1 MENLVTLISTA
12 FGSTLVSSLVTYFT
26 TRRRYCEEIKN
37 LKVDNFSKTVERYQQ
52 ILDDMQTRYESA
64 ENRYASL
71 VEKYN
76 VAMDINLKLQ
86 SEIQTLK
93 IQIRKLQ
100 KNE

>member
-1 MENLVTLISTA
+1 MVETVSLIL
-12 FGSTLVSSLVTYFT
+12 GSSLVSTVVTFFT
-26 TRRRYCEEIKN
+26 TRKKYCEEIKN
-37 LKVDNFSKTVERYQQ
+37 LKVDNFSKTVERYQHM
-52 ILDDMQTRYESA
+52 LDDMQTRYESA

-76 VAMDINLKLQ
+76 VAMDINLKMQ

-100 KNE
+100 KNENL

>member
-1 MENLVTLISTA
+1 MVETVSLIL
-12 FGSTLVSSLVTYFT
+12 GSSLVSTVVTFFT

>member
-1 MENLVTLISTA
+1 MVETVSLIL
-12 FGSTLVSSLVTYFT
+12 GSSLVSTVVTFFT

-76 VAMDINLKLQ
+76 VAMDINLKMQ
-86 SEIQTLK
+86 REIQTLK

>member
-1 MENLVTLISTA
+1 MVETVSLIL
-12 FGSTLVSSLVTYFT
+12 GSSLVSTVVTFFT

-76 VAMDINLKLQ
+76 VAMDINLRMQ

-100 KNE
+100 KNENL

>member
-1 MENLVTLISTA
+1 MVETVSLIL
-12 FGSTLVSSLVTYFT
+12 GSSLVSTVVTFFT

-76 VAMDINLKLQ
+76 VAMDINLKFQ

-100 KNE
+100 KNENL

>member
-1 MENLVTLISTA
+1 MVETVSLIL
-12 FGSTLVSSLVTYFT
+12 GSSLVSTVVTFFT
-26 TRRRYCEEIKN
+26 TRKKYCEEIKN

-76 VAMDINLKLQ
+76 VAMDINLKMQ

-100 KNE
+100 KNENV

>member
-1 MENLVTLISTA
+1 MLETVSLIL
-12 FGSTLVSSLVTYFT
+12 GSSLVSTVVTFFT
-26 TRRRYCEEIKN
+26 TRKKYCEEIKN

-76 VAMDINLKLQ
+76 VAMDINLKMQ

>member
-1 MENLVTLISTA
+1 MVETVSLIL
-12 FGSTLVSSLVTYFT
+12 GSSLVSTVVTFFT
-26 TRRRYCEEIKN
+26 TRKRYCEEIKN

>member
-1 MENLVTLISTA
+1 MVEIVSLIL
-12 FGSTLVSSLVTYFT
+12 GSSLVSTVVTFFT

-76 VAMDINLKLQ
+76 VAMDINLKMQ

>member
-1 MENLVTLISTA
+1 MVETVSLIL
-12 FGSTLVSSLVTYFT
+12 GSSLVSTVVTFFT
-26 TRRRYCEEIKN
+26 TRKRYCEEIKN

-76 VAMDINLKLQ
+76 VAMDINLKMQ

-100 KNE
+100 KNENL

>member
-1 MENLVTLISTA
+1 MVETVSLIL
-12 FGSTLVSSLVTYFT
+12 GSSLVSTVVTFFT
-26 TRRRYCEEIKN
+26 TRKKYCEEIKN

>member
-1 MENLVTLISTA
+1 METVSLIL
-12 FGSTLVSSLVTYFT
+12 GSSLVSTVVTFFT
-26 TRRRYCEEIKN
+26 TRKKYCEEIKN

-76 VAMDINLKLQ
+76 VAMDINLKMQ

-100 KNE
+100 KNENL

>member
-1 MENLVTLISTA
+1 MIETVSLIL
-12 FGSTLVSSLVTYFT
+12 GSSLVSTVVTFFT
-26 TRRRYCEEIKN
+26 TRRKYCEEIKN
-37 LKVDNFSKTVERYQQ
+37 LKVDNFSKTVDKYQQ

-76 VAMDINLKLQ
+76 VAMDINLKMQ

-100 KNE
+100 KNENL

>member
-1 MENLVTLISTA
+1 MVETVSLIL
-12 FGSTLVSSLVTYFT
+12 GSSLVSTVVTFFT
-26 TRRRYCEEIKN
+26 TRKKYCEEIKN

-76 VAMDINLKLQ
+76 VAMDINLKMQ

>member
-1 MENLVTLISTA
+1 MIETVSLIL
-12 FGSTLVSSLVTYFT
+12 GSSLVSTVVTFFT
-26 TRRRYCEEIKN
+26 TRKKYCEEIKN

-76 VAMDINLKLQ
+76 VAMDINLKMQ

-100 KNE
+100 KNENL

>member
-1 MENLVTLISTA
+1 MVETVSLIL
-12 FGSTLVSSLVTYFT
+12 GSSLVSTVVTFFT
-26 TRRRYCEEIKN
+26 TRKKYCEEIKN

-100 KNE
+100 KNENL

>member
-1 MENLVTLISTA
+1 METVSLIL
-12 FGSTLVSSLVTYFT
+12 GSSLVSTVVTFFT
-26 TRRRYCEEIKN
+26 TRKKYCEEIKN

-76 VAMDINLKLQ
+76 VAMDINLKMQ

-93 IQIRKLQ
+93 IQIRKMQ
-100 KNE
+100 KNENV

>member
-1 MENLVTLISTA
+1 MGEIVSLIL
-12 FGSTLVSSLVTYFT
+12 GSSLVSTVVTFFT

-52 ILDDMQTRYESA
+52 ILDDMQTRYDSA

-76 VAMDINLKLQ
+76 VAMDINLKMQ

-100 KNE
+100 KNENL

>member
-1 MENLVTLISTA
+1 MVETVSLIL
-12 FGSTLVSSLVTYFT
+12 GSSLVSTVVTFFT
-26 TRRRYCEEIKN
+26 TRKKYCEEIKN

-52 ILDDMQTRYESA
+52 ILDDMQTRYEAA

-76 VAMDINLKLQ
+76 VAMDINLKMQ

-100 KNE
+100 KNENL

>member
-1 MENLVTLISTA
+1 MVETVSLIL
-12 FGSTLVSSLVTYFT
+12 GSSLVSTVVTFFT

-76 VAMDINLKLQ
+76 VAMDINLKMQ

>member
-1 MENLVTLISTA
+1 MVETVSLIL
-12 FGSTLVSSLVTYFT
+12 GSSLVSTVVTFFT
-26 TRRRYCEEIKN
+26 TRKKYCEEIKN

-76 VAMDINLKLQ
+76 VAMDVNLKMQ

-100 KNE
+100 KNENL

>member
-1 MENLVTLISTA
+1 MIETVSLILGSSVVSTVVT
-12 FGSTLVSSLVTYFT
+12 FFT

-76 VAMDINLKLQ
+76 VAMDINLKMQ

-100 KNE
+100 KNENL

>member
-1 MENLVTLISTA
+1 MLETVSLIL
-12 FGSTLVSSLVTYFT
+12 GSSLVSTVVTFFT
-26 TRRRYCEEIKN
+26 TRKRYCEEIKN

>member
-1 MENLVTLISTA
+1 MVETVSLIL
-12 FGSTLVSSLVTYFT
+12 GSSLVSTVVTFFT
-26 TRRRYCEEIKN
+26 TRKKYCEEIKN

-52 ILDDMQTRYESA
+52 MLDDMQTRYESA

-76 VAMDINLKLQ
+76 VAMDINLKMQ

-100 KNE
+100 KNENL

>member
-1 MENLVTLISTA
+1 MVETVSLIL
-12 FGSTLVSSLVTYFT
+12 GSSLVSTVVTFFT
-26 TRRRYCEEIKN
+26 TRKKYCEEIKN

-76 VAMDINLKLQ
+76 IAMDINLKMQ

>member
-1 MENLVTLISTA
+1 MIETVSLIL
-12 FGSTLVSSLVTYFT
+12 GSSLVSTVVTFLS
-26 TRRRYCEEIKN
+26 TRRKYCEEIKN

-76 VAMDINLKLQ
+76 VAMDMNLKMQ

-100 KNE
+100 KNENL

>member
-1 MENLVTLISTA
+1 MVEIVSLIL
-12 FGSTLVSSLVTYFT
+12 GSSLVSTVVTFFT

-76 VAMDINLKLQ
+76 VAMDINLKMQ

-100 KNE
+100 KNENL

>member
-1 MENLVTLISTA
+1 MVETVSLIL
-12 FGSTLVSSLVTYFT
+12 GSSLVSTVVTFFT
-26 TRRRYCEEIKN
+26 TRKKYCEEIKN

-76 VAMDINLKLQ
+76 VAMDINLKMQ

-100 KNE
+100 KNENL

>member
-1 MENLVTLISTA
+1 MLETVSLIL
-12 FGSTLVSSLVTYFT
+12 GSSLVSTVVTFFT

-76 VAMDINLKLQ
+76 VAMDINLRMQ

-100 KNE
+100 KNENL

>member
-1 MENLVTLISTA
+1 MVETVSLIL
-12 FGSTLVSSLVTYFT
+12 GSSLVSTVVTFFT

-76 VAMDINLKLQ
+76 VAMDINLKMQ

-100 KNE
+100 KNENL

>member
-1 MENLVTLISTA
+1 MLETVSLIL
-12 FGSTLVSSLVTYFT
+12 GSSLVSTVVTFFT

-76 VAMDINLKLQ
+76 VAMDINLKMQ